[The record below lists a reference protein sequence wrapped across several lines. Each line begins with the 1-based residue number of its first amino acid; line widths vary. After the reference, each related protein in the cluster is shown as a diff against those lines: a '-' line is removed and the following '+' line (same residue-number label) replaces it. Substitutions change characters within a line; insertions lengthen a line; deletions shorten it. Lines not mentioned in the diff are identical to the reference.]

1 MSEVINN
8 MKTRRSIR
16 KYKPDMIPE
25 DVLNRIIEA
34 GTYAATGMGKQS
46 PIIIAVTN
54 KEIRD
59 KFSKM
64 NAEIMGVDSDPFY
77 GAPVVLIVLADK
89 ARPTYVYDG
98 SLVMGNLMLAAH
110 AEGIGSC
117 WIQGRNREA
126 ADGSSSEEYLRELLH
141 FPQRLRLEASLS
153 LGMPAA
159 TPAPHSLEEL
169 KTEKVHEE
177 AMDAHLLVNVRYTL
191 KPGTR
196 EEFLKKFEEIE
207 AAPCSRKEPG
217 NLRYDYF
224 CPEDDA
230 DAMCLIEEWT
240 DTEAQKIH
248 GATPHY
254 QKLAAL
260 KKEYVL
266 HMDLVK
272 TYIDSIPPAVTS
284 E

>member
-1 MSEVINN
+1 MNTMSAEQTQVSYENARVNLELSWRFYQMSEVINN

-16 KYKPDMIPE
+16 KYKPDIIPE

-117 WIQGRNREA
+117 WIHRA
-126 ADGSSSEEYLRELLH
+126 KEEFESAEGKAFLK
-141 FPQRLRLEASLS
+141 S
-153 LGMPAA
+153 LGIEGDYEGIGHCVLGYTDGEEPKAMP
-159 TPAPHSLEEL
+159 
-169 KTEKVHEE
+169 
-177 AMDAHLLVNVRYTL
+177 
-191 KPGTR
+191 
-196 EEFLKKFEEIE
+196 
-207 AAPCSRKEPG
+207 RKE
-217 NLRYDYF
+217 N
-224 CPEDDA
+224 
-230 DAMCLIEEWT
+230 
-240 DTEAQKIH
+240 
-248 GATPHY
+248 
-254 QKLAAL
+254 
-260 KKEYVL
+260 YVYC
-266 HMDLVK
+266 VK
-272 TYIDSIPPAVTS
+272 
-284 E
+284 

>member
-1 MSEVINN
+1 MNTMSAEQTRVSYENARVNLELSWRFYQMSEVINN

-46 PIIIAVTN
+46 PIIITVTN

-117 WIQGRNREA
+117 WIHRA
-126 ADGSSSEEYLRELLH
+126 KEEFESAEGKAFLK
-141 FPQRLRLEASLS
+141 S
-153 LGMPAA
+153 LGIEGDYEGIGHCVLGYTDGEEPKAMP
-159 TPAPHSLEEL
+159 
-169 KTEKVHEE
+169 
-177 AMDAHLLVNVRYTL
+177 
-191 KPGTR
+191 
-196 EEFLKKFEEIE
+196 
-207 AAPCSRKEPG
+207 RKE
-217 NLRYDYF
+217 N
-224 CPEDDA
+224 
-230 DAMCLIEEWT
+230 
-240 DTEAQKIH
+240 
-248 GATPHY
+248 
-254 QKLAAL
+254 
-260 KKEYVL
+260 YVYC
-266 HMDLVK
+266 VK
-272 TYIDSIPPAVTS
+272 
-284 E
+284 

>member
-1 MSEVINN
+1 MNTMSAEQTGVSYENARVNLELSWRFYQMSEVINN

-16 KYKPDMIPE
+16 KYKPDMIPD

-117 WIQGRNREA
+117 WIHRA
-126 ADGSSSEEYLRELLH
+126 KEEFESAEGKAFLK
-141 FPQRLRLEASLS
+141 S
-153 LGMPAA
+153 LGIEGDYEGIGHCVLGYTDGEEPKAMP
-159 TPAPHSLEEL
+159 
-169 KTEKVHEE
+169 
-177 AMDAHLLVNVRYTL
+177 
-191 KPGTR
+191 
-196 EEFLKKFEEIE
+196 
-207 AAPCSRKEPG
+207 RKE
-217 NLRYDYF
+217 N
-224 CPEDDA
+224 
-230 DAMCLIEEWT
+230 
-240 DTEAQKIH
+240 
-248 GATPHY
+248 
-254 QKLAAL
+254 
-260 KKEYVL
+260 YVYC
-266 HMDLVK
+266 VK
-272 TYIDSIPPAVTS
+272 
-284 E
+284 